1 MSSRNS
7 TQWRITSYCT
17 YRSQDRPFIYPFA
30 LFATRSTLQAI
41 FYIRALYVP
50 HICTHGYYLCS
61 GISWMDSSHSVP
73 NRYVNCTLIFEY
85 FVQLAI
91 IARPFQRDGTLIAAT
106 RQPVTIRA
114 NTYSWLS
121 TAGSAAR
128 GMGPFSSADQR
139 TSDRPSFVMENYVCL
154 SHGVFAVFRAGNG
167 DITGASCGWENAFD
181 RGSVGLECKGRWSS
195 TCQPCF
201 NRGWRVSLG
210 ETDTRV
216 VARRSSGYWLF
227 IVT

>member
-1 MSSRNS
+1 MYR
-7 TQWRITSYCT
+7 T
-17 YRSQDRPFIYPFA
+17 YVRTDIISVLVYHGWTVPIRSQID
-30 LFATRSTLQAI
+30 
-41 FYIRALYVP
+41 
-50 HICTHGYYLCS
+50 
-61 GISWMDSSHSVP
+61 
-73 NRYVNCTLIFEY
+73 TLIAR
-85 FVQLAI
+85 LSSSILSSI

-201 NRGWRVSLG
+201 NRGWRISLG